1 MHARSPPAAF
11 RPTFL
16 LTLMRA
22 ELKTNKN
29 KVAEQ
34 RNFLCVGLPA
44 AVFPLVVKRR
54 SCLPQLDPLKHG
66 RSFAVSWPYFWSSSL
81 CIPVPVLVWIFLL
94 IGRVHEVLYS
104 YINLVSCLVLYM
116 YSCTGTS

>member
-1 MHARSPPAAF
+1 MRKDRQTTESQLEDGLQVVVFNLGDIFSQVPEECRHFDPRSDGQKRGSGPREVPMHARSPPAAF

-34 RNFLCVGLPA
+34 RNFLCGA
-44 AVFPLVVKRR
+44 A
-54 SCLPQLDPLKHG
+54 C
-66 RSFAVSWPYFWSSSL
+66 
-81 CIPVPVLVWIFLL
+81 
-94 IGRVHEVLYS
+94 
-104 YINLVSCLVLYM
+104 
-116 YSCTGTS
+116 

>member
-1 MHARSPPAAF
+1 MYDR
-11 RPTFL
+11 
-16 LTLMRA
+16 
-22 ELKTNKN
+22 LKQ
-29 KVAEQ
+29 AGIDI
-34 RNFLCVGLPA
+34 C

-66 RSFAVSWPYFWSSSL
+66 RSFAVSWPYFL
-81 CIPVPVLVWIFLL
+81 VLFVYRYIFSMDFFL